1 MHKID
6 LYNLQLTDLE
16 LFLAVAQY
24 GSFTKAGEKMYVTQ
38 SWVSKRID
46 RMENELGLLL
56 FIRNKRGAILTP
68 AGRVLQE
75 RLQNVMED
83 IRSAVHAAHTVQTG
97 ASGSLRV
104 GFLEWG
110 TIVFMEQLEVFMEEN
125 PQFSIEAYRQ
135 QFTELRESI
144 AADRTDLIFT
154 MSYDCNLL
162 SEEAYNI
169 LEISRVPLV
178 AYMHKG
184 HPLADRDGLAIED
197 LRAESIL
204 MVDRDS
210 SSGYYEY
217 ICGLFHQQGLYP
229 FITQYAHN
237 GGAHIGNILLNKG
250 ILLASQYFLE
260 NSWEER
266 IARVPVRDVGIYVCG
281 IWKKK
286 NENPVLIKFLQSIL
300 GHV

>member
-1 MHKID
+1 MREID

-24 GSFTKAGEKMYVTQ
+24 GSFTKAGEMMYVTQ
-38 SWVSKRID
+38 SWVSKRINLL
-46 RMENELGLLL
+46 ENELGLLL

-83 IRSAVHAAHTVQTG
+83 IHSAVHAAHTVQTG

-110 TIVFMEQLEVFMEEN
+110 TIVFMERLEAFMEEN

-135 QFTELRESI
+135 QFAELRENIS
-144 AADRTDLIFT
+144 ADRTDLIFT
-154 MSYDCNLL
+154 MSYDHGQLHT
-162 SEEAYNI
+162 EDYNI
-169 LEISRVPLV
+169 LEISPVPLV
-178 AYMHKG
+178 AYMHKC
-184 HPLADRDGLAIED
+184 HPLAKKDVLTIED
-197 LRAESIL
+197 LRSESIL
-204 MVDRDS
+204 MVDRGS
-210 SSGYYEY
+210 SSGYFDY
-217 ICGLFHQQGLYP
+217 INGLFYEHGFYP

-260 NSWEER
+260 NSWEDR
-266 IARVPVRDVGIYVCG
+266 ISRVPVKNVEIYVCAV
-281 IWKKK
+281 WKKK

-300 GHV
+300 GRV